1 MEENCLDTEITQ
13 SAKWFETVY
22 MKMYHYITDLDM
34 WVALGESI
42 IKIIFIIVAA
52 RVTVRL
58 VSGSVNRIFRQ
69 RGKVQINERRLET
82 MKSLINN
89 VTTYVTYFIALL
101 WILAQLGFNLA
112 PVLASAGVVGLA
124 VGFGAQN
131 LVRDVI
137 TGFFIIFED
146 QFAVGDYITTG
157 KFSGTVQEIGLRIT
171 RIKSGTGEVHIIPNG
186 RITEVTN
193 FSIQNSMAVIDVSV
207 AYEEDV
213 HRVISVLTETLSNS
227 WSGIEELEAPPEVL
241 GVQHFGPSEVII
253 RVTAECKPMGHFSVS
268 RELRALIKKTFDE
281 KGIEIPFPRVV
292 TVPRDQKVEV

>member
-1 MEENCLDTEITQ
+1 VDTQITQ
-13 SAKWFETVY
+13 SARWFETIY
-22 MKMYHYITDLDM
+22 LNLYHYITDVDL
-34 WVALGESI
+34 WWAVGKSF
-42 IKIIFIIVAA
+42 IKIIFIFIAA
-52 RVTVRL
+52 RVTVKV

-193 FSIQNSMAVIDVSV
+193 FSLQNSMAVIDVSV

-213 HRVISVLTETLSNS
+213 HRVISVLTETLSSS
-227 WSGIEELEAPPEVL
+227 WKEIEELEAAPEVL
-241 GVQHFGPSEVII
+241 GVQHFGPSEVVI
-253 RVTAECKPMGHFSVS
+253 RVTAECKPMGHFSAG
-268 RELRALIKKTFDE
+268 RQLRALIKKTFDE
-281 KGIEIPFPRVV
+281 EGIEIPYPRVV
-292 TVPRDQKVEV
+292 NLSDGSKG